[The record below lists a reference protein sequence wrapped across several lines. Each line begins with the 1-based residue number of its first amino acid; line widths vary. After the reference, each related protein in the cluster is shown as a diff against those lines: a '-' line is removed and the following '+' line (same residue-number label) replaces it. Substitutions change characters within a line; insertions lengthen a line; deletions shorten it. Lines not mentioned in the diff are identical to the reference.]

1 MIDTPALRQ
10 AILHVESTPA
20 NILCEDCRVAAPSHD
35 LQPNSRLQTESPF
48 VQYGSARFARCSIF
62 EEIPAINTKD
72 DAMPLMT
79 TKPMFDLAYDGGFAV
94 GAFNVNNMEI
104 TQSIV
109 DACAAEKSPL
119 ILQISKGA
127 RKYAKMNYLRHIILA
142 AVEEY
147 PELPIAIHLDHGD
160 TVDLVDTCIKDG
172 FTSVM
177 IDGSH
182 HPYEENIHVTA
193 EAVKHAHATGVVVE
207 AELGMLGGIEEDVVG
222 LDAEEYEKNVEKF
235 LTDPEQA
242 KDFYKQTGIDSLA
255 VAIGTSHGAFKFKH
269 EAKLAF
275 NRIEQIMKTCPGLPL
290 VMHGS
295 SSVPQEFI
303 DLVNKYG
310 GKMPNAKGVPEDQ
323 ISMAV
328 QKYGVCKVNIDTDL
342 RLAMTAKI
350 REVFVTKPAEFDP
363 RNYLGP
369 AREAITQ
376 MVQRKLHVLNS
387 AGKAPEIIKHW
398 EKLGKPEPKF
408 YTKGKVA

>member
-1 MIDTPALRQ
+1 
-10 AILHVESTPA
+10 
-20 NILCEDCRVAAPSHD
+20 
-35 LQPNSRLQTESPF
+35 
-48 VQYGSARFARCSIF
+48 
-62 EEIPAINTKD
+62 
-72 DAMPLMT
+72 MPLMT
-79 TKPMFDLAYDGGFAV
+79 TKPMFDLAYEGGFAV
-94 GAFNVNNMEI
+94 GAFNVNNMELA
-104 TQSIV
+104 QGIV

-127 RKYAKMNYLRHIILA
+127 RKYANFRYLRHIIQA
-142 AVEEY
+142 AVEEH

-160 TVDLVDTCIKDG
+160 TVDLVDTCINDG

-182 HPYEENIHVTA
+182 HPYEENVKLSA
-193 EAVKHAHATGVVVE
+193 EAVKHAHANGVVVE

-222 LDAEEYEKNVEKF
+222 LDAAEYEKNIEKF

-242 KDFYKQTGIDSLA
+242 RDFWKRTGIDSLA

-275 NRIEQIMKTCPGLPL
+275 NRVEQIMKTCPGLPL

-323 ISMAV
+323 INMAV
-328 QKYGVCKVNIDTDL
+328 TKYGVCKVNIDTDL
-342 RLAMTAKI
+342 RLALTAKI
-350 REVFVTKPAEFDP
+350 REVFATKPAEFDP

-369 AREAITQ
+369 AREAIIS

-387 AGKAPEIIKHW
+387 AGKADAIIKHW
-398 EKLGKPEPKF
+398 EKLGKPLPNYYNKS
-408 YTKGKVA
+408 KAA